1 MAKYRINYACG
12 HGSYEEQ
19 LYGKGSERERRI
31 EWLKA
36 NKVCL
41 DCYKAHKQAEDAAAP
56 KHAKICLVPSAEP
69 IISIEVSGQIE
80 ANKQALYAAGYRWS
94 NSNDGGLFSYFSA
107 RPAKK
112 ALMLL
117 CKVES
122 PEHAGAWIT
131 EHGDVLE
138 ALGYSVAATLNP
150 IDINYLAKLL
160 QDRAGKADAKAQA
173 RAKLDEITASDPEPA
188 ISLLR
193 KRIAELEKSSGQ
205 KWNGKIY
212 GHQGRYNFYVANEKY
227 DAGDAEVAERE
238 ATNKQRSTWKEKYK
252 SEIEAAK

>member
-1 MAKYRINYACG
+1 MAKYQINYACG

-31 EWLKA
+31 EWLEA

-41 DCYKAHKQAEDAAAP
+41 ACYKISKQAEDVAAP

-69 IISIEVSGQIE
+69 ILSIEVSGQIE

-94 NSNDGGLFSYFSA
+94 DSNEGGLFGYFST

-112 ALMLL
+112 TLMLL
-117 CKVES
+117 CKASS

-131 EHGDVLE
+131 DQGKVIE
-138 ALGYSVAATLNP
+138 ALGYKITDNLNP
-150 IDINYLAKLL
+150 MDMSYLANLL

-173 RAKLDEITASDPEPA
+173 RAHLEEIKLSDPQPE
-188 ISLLR
+188 ISPLR

-212 GHQGRYNFYVANEKY
+212 GHQGGYNFYVANEKY
-227 DAGDAEVAERE
+227 DASDAEVAERE
-238 ATNKQRSTWKEKYK
+238 AANKQRSTWKEKYK